1 MEGSS
6 LFNPGFLGGNFS
18 WWVGQVSDDS
28 VWRDNIIPTVHS
40 DKNMNPGWGY
50 RYKVRI
56 LGIHDWGEES
66 IASEDLPWAQVMYP
80 ITAGGGQG
88 SAYQTPAIRQGNMVI
103 GFFMDQQD
111 QQIPVIMG
119 ILGNNQQQ
127 PLSTTVGDNR
137 VTNTKPGNIGISAI
151 GTNQQNPK
159 TPELEIFTPDDDQL
173 TTRQQPTN

>member
-6 LFNPGFLGGNFS
+6 LFNPGFLGGNFN

-40 DKNMNPGWGY
+40 DKSTNPGWGY

-119 ILGNNQQQ
+119 ILGNNLQQ

-137 VTNTKPGNIGISAI
+137 VTNTKSGNIGIGAI
-151 GTNQQNPK
+151 GTKQQK
-159 TPELEIFTPDDDQL
+159 QTPTELEIRRTDDDTLVTSPQ
-173 TTRQQPTN
+173 

>member
-6 LFNPGFLGGNFS
+6 LFNPGFLGGNFN
-18 WWVGQVSDDS
+18 WWVGQVADDS

-40 DKNMNPGWGY
+40 DKNTNPGWGY

-119 ILGNNQQQ
+119 ILGNNLQQ

-137 VTNTKPGNIGISAI
+137 VTNTKPGTLGIGAI
-151 GTNQQNPK
+151 NTKQQK
-159 TPELEIFTPDDDQL
+159 QTPTKLEIRSTDDDTLVTPPQ
-173 TTRQQPTN
+173 

>member
-6 LFNPGFLGGNFS
+6 LFNPGFLGGNFN

-40 DKNMNPGWGY
+40 DKNTNPGWGY

-119 ILGNNQQQ
+119 ILGNNLQQ

-137 VTNTKPGNIGISAI
+137 VTNTKPGTLGIGAI
-151 GTNQQNPK
+151 NTKQQK
-159 TPELEIFTPDDDQL
+159 QTPTKLEIRSTDDDTLVTPPQ
-173 TTRQQPTN
+173 